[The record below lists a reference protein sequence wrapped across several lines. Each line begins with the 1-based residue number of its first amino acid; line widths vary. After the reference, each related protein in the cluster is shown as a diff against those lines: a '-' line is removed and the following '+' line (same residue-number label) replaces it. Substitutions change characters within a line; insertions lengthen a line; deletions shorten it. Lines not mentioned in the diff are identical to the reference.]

1 MARIRLGDLLLQA
14 GLIDEMQLQSAVAR
28 QRQWGGKLGDVLV
41 LARPDAVAGDRKT
54 ARLRPLRQKFDV
66 PYSSRRQRLDR
77 RYL

>member
-41 LARPDAVAGDRKT
+41 TNGFIDEMMLWRGIFT
-54 ARLRPLRQKFDV
+54 HEE
-66 PYSSRRQRLDR
+66 
-77 RYL
+77 YLKKIETLS